1 MGRIGP
7 IRLRRLFFHLKGEQ
21 QMSKQEDANLILKL
35 YDLRR
40 EPVMREARNWFFSFN
55 PTSAAEYMETL
66 MGPQG
71 AYARMVISY
80 WDMAASLVNNGAI
93 DEQMFNDANG
103 EHLFVFAKIEP
114 VIDELRQ
121 AWNQPEM
128 LKHYETLIRRIPNNK
143 ETLTGIRERIKLIQ
157 GMMAERAA
165 KAKAATAQS

>member
-1 MGRIGP
+1 MG
-7 IRLRRLFFHLKGEQ
+7 
-21 QMSKQEDANLILKL
+21 KQADADLILKL

-55 PTSAAEYMETL
+55 PTTNAEYMEA
-66 MGPQG
+66 MMSEHSG
-71 AYARMVISY
+71 YVRMVISY

-114 VIDELRQ
+114 ILAELRQ
-121 AWNQPEM
+121 QWNQPEM
-128 LKHYETLIRRIPNNK
+128 LKHFETLVRRVPNN
-143 ETLTGIRERIKLIQ
+143 EQILAGIRERIKMIQ

-165 KAKAATAQS
+165 KAQAAGATS

>member
-1 MGRIGP
+1 MG
-7 IRLRRLFFHLKGEQ
+7 
-21 QMSKQEDANLILKL
+21 KQADADLILKL

-40 EPVMREARNWFFSFN
+40 EMVMREARNWFFTFN
-55 PTSAAEYMETL
+55 PTSAAEYMDIL
-66 MGPQG
+66 MSEQG

-114 VIDELRQ
+114 IIEELRQ
-121 AWNQPEM
+121 VTNQPDM
-128 LKHYETLIRRIPNNK
+128 LRQFETLVRRLPDSA
-143 ETLTGIRERIKLIQ
+143 ERLAAIRERIKMIQ

-165 KAKAATAQS
+165 SA

>member
-1 MGRIGP
+1 MGK
-7 IRLRRLFFHLKGEQ
+7 H
-21 QMSKQEDANLILKL
+21 EDADLILKL

-55 PTSAAEYMETL
+55 PTTPADYMEAI
-66 MGPQG
+66 MGPQSG
-71 AYARMVISY
+71 FLRMVISY

-103 EHLFVFAKIEP
+103 EHIFVFAKIEP
-114 VIDELRQ
+114 ILDELRQ
-121 AWNQPEM
+121 QWNQPEM
-128 LKHYETLIRRIPNNK
+128 LKHYEALIRRIPNNK